1 MTNFNIDTSYFS
13 NMAKSI
19 SEVAKNIMPPKINYS
34 FLTEETKKL
43 STIADKL
50 KHPTLEVNVP
60 HEYAK
65 ELIGEDESN
74 INEIS
79 ENNILLDLIKYTQ
92 RVEQNQEEYIK
103 SSAKEIR
110 IDRIISII
118 SVLVAL
124 AALIYSIIK

>member
-1 MTNFNIDTSYFS
+1 MFLICNFETKIGGCVMTNFNIDTSYFS

-50 KHPTLEVNVP
+50 KHPKIEVDVP

-65 ELIGEDESN
+65 EMKGQPGFV
-74 INEIS
+74 
-79 ENNILLDLIKYTQ
+79 KY
-92 RVEQNQEEYIK
+92 K
-103 SSAKEIR
+103 
-110 IDRIISII
+110 
-118 SVLVAL
+118 
-124 AALIYSIIK
+124 

>member
-34 FLTEETKKL
+34 FLIEETKKL

-50 KHPTLEVNVP
+50 KHPKIEVDVP

-65 ELIGEDESN
+65 EMKGQVSSN

-79 ENNILLDLIKYTQ
+79 ENKILLDLIKYTQ